1 MVKVSQEELLKS
13 IQYLDQLD
21 QVTLEKGQVSM
32 DFSEETNGGKEE
44 QIKKLQGEFNDHI
57 SKAKEIKAELDK
69 LQKAD
74 ELEKMEDKES
84 PSEEEKP
91 EGKKSSEGK
100 KPEEKPEL
108 EKEEIIKSVRES
120 ILGEVTDLI
129 KSKDQEI
136 QILSQKLEKI
146 SNEPI
151 KKSFTGGELNYV
163 DRFLKSKSEGRTPL
177 LKSSQKSTISNH
189 MYNLFIETSDEILKS
204 QIGDAITMYESSG
217 ELDPQ
222 VRSLVQSKYGLEI
235 IDQ

>member
-74 ELEKMEDKES
+74 ELEKVDE
-84 PSEEEKP
+84 EEEKP
-91 EGKKSSEGK
+91 EGKKAEEK
-100 KPEEKPEL
+100 AEEKPNL
-108 EKEEIIKSVRES
+108 EKEEIIKSVRDS
-120 ILGEVTDLI
+120 IFGEITELI

-136 QILSQKLEKI
+136 QILSQKLEQI

>member
-13 IQYLDQLD
+13 IQYLDQLE
-21 QVTLEKGQVSM
+21 QGTLEKGQVSM

-74 ELEKMEDKES
+74 ELEKVDE
-84 PSEEEKP
+84 EEEKP
-91 EGKKSSEGK
+91 EGKKPSER
-100 KPEEKPEL
+100 EKPEL
-108 EKEEIIKSVRES
+108 DKEEIIKSVRDS
-120 ILGEVTDLI
+120 IFGEITELI

-136 QILSQKLEKI
+136 QILSQKLEQI

-163 DRFLKSKSEGRTPL
+163 DRFLQSKKEGKTPL

>member
-44 QIKKLQGEFNDHI
+44 QIKKLQDEFNDHI

-74 ELEKMEDKES
+74 ELEKVEKEVEKED
-84 PSEEEKP
+84 
-91 EGKKSSEGK
+91 EGK
-100 KPEEKPEL
+100 KPEEKPEEKPNL

-136 QILSQKLEKI
+136 QILSQKLEQI

-163 DRFLKSKSEGRTPL
+163 DRFLQSKKEGKTPL

>member
-13 IQYLDQLD
+13 IQYLDQLE
-21 QVTLEKGQVSM
+21 QGTLEKGQVSM

-44 QIKKLQGEFNDHI
+44 QIKKLQDEFNDHI

-74 ELEKMEDKES
+74 ELEKVDE
-84 PSEEEKP
+84 EEEKP
-91 EGKKSSEGK
+91 EGK
-100 KPEEKPEL
+100 KPEEKPEEKPNL
-108 EKEEIIKSVRES
+108 DKEEIIKSVRES
-120 ILGEVTDLI
+120 IFGEITDLI
-129 KSKDQEI
+129 KSKDEEI

>member
-1 MVKVSQEELLKS
+1 MGKVSQEELLKS
-13 IQYLDQLD
+13 MQYLDQLE
-21 QVTLEKGQVSM
+21 QGTLEKGQVSM

-74 ELEKMEDKES
+74 ELEKVDE
-84 PSEEEKP
+84 EEEKP
-91 EGKKSSEGK
+91 EGKKPSER
-100 KPEEKPEL
+100 EKPEL
-108 EKEEIIKSVRES
+108 DKEEIIKSVRES

>member
-57 SKAKEIKAELDK
+57 NKAKEIKAELDK

-74 ELEKMEDKES
+74 ELEKVDE
-84 PSEEEKP
+84 EEEKP
-91 EGKKSSEGK
+91 EGKK
-100 KPEEKPEL
+100 PEEKAEEKPNL
-108 EKEEIIKSVRES
+108 EKEEIIKSVRDS
-120 ILGEVTDLI
+120 IFGEITELI
-129 KSKDQEI
+129 ESKDQKI
-136 QILSQKLEKI
+136 QILSQKLEQI

>member
-74 ELEKMEDKES
+74 ELEKVDE
-84 PSEEEKP
+84 EEEKP
-91 EGKKSSEGK
+91 EGKKAEEK
-100 KPEEKPEL
+100 AEEKPNL
-108 EKEEIIKSVRES
+108 EKEEIIKSVRDS
-120 ILGEVTDLI
+120 IFGEITELI

-189 MYNLFIETSDEILKS
+189 MYSLFIETSDEILKS

>member
-69 LQKAD
+69 LQKPD
-74 ELEKMEDKES
+74 ELEKVDE
-84 PSEEEKP
+84 EEEKP
-91 EGKKSSEGK
+91 EGKKAEEK
-100 KPEEKPEL
+100 AEEKPNL
-108 EKEEIIKSVRES
+108 EKEEIIKSVRDS
-120 ILGEVTDLI
+120 IFGEITELI

>member
-13 IQYLDQLD
+13 IQYLDQLE
-21 QVTLEKGQVSM
+21 QGTLEKGQVSM

-74 ELEKMEDKES
+74 ELEKVDE
-84 PSEEEKP
+84 EEEKP
-91 EGKKSSEGK
+91 EGKKPSER
-100 KPEEKPEL
+100 EKPEL
-108 EKEEIIKSVRES
+108 DKEEIIKSVRDS
-120 ILGEVTDLI
+120 IFGEITELI
-129 KSKDQEI
+129 ESKDQKI

>member
-13 IQYLDQLD
+13 MQYLDQLE
-21 QVTLEKGQVSM
+21 QGTLEKGQVSM

-74 ELEKMEDKES
+74 EPEKVEKEV
-84 PSEEEKP
+84 EK
-91 EGKKSSEGK
+91 GDEGK
-100 KPEEKPEL
+100 KPEEKAEEKPNL
-108 EKEEIIKSVRES
+108 DKEEIIKSVRES
-120 ILGEVTDLI
+120 IFGEITDLI
-129 KSKDQEI
+129 KSKDEEI
-136 QILSQKLEKI
+136 QILSQKLEQI

-163 DRFLKSKSEGRTPL
+163 DRFLQSKKEGKTPL

>member
-74 ELEKMEDKES
+74 ELEKVDE
-84 PSEEEKP
+84 EEEKP
-91 EGKKSSEGK
+91 EGKKAEEK
-100 KPEEKPEL
+100 AEEKPNL
-108 EKEEIIKSVRES
+108 EKEEIIKSVRDS
-120 ILGEVTDLI
+120 IFGEITELI